1 MEQVDSPRFS
11 LRSRVVKKVAVL
23 PKAKIAKT
31 SKSVSTADLP
41 SISVNVSSSTRIGE
55 EQNLNERQLEQEPSQ
70 SALDAIDLEQSD
82 EALDQFAQLAI
93 DDEDE
98 NGASDDDE
106 VINTRKRVDRASQS
120 LNETNTVDDQ
130 KWKRR
135 I

>member
-55 EQNLNERQLEQEPSQ
+55 E
-70 SALDAIDLEQSD
+70 
-82 EALDQFAQLAI
+82 
-93 DDEDE
+93 
-98 NGASDDDE
+98 
-106 VINTRKRVDRASQS
+106 
-120 LNETNTVDDQ
+120 
-130 KWKRR
+130 
-135 I
+135 